1 MRVMRTSSTAH
12 ATAASHSISSPAV
25 ESATYVMG
33 RGLVDDRPA
42 FVQAAAPDGGPQH
55 GQPDPWK
62 RLFASVAA
70 MVDAVREKEQVQLAP
85 WVTRR
90 RAAAKAKAAVGGR
103 AAVGRNVRRA
113 AVERVDIIMMFFCLC
128 QIADVHT
135 TKCIVGC
142 GARGRGGGDER
153 ADDGAGRP
161 DGHDQRM
168 ECGECGGCEGRMEWG
183 EAPAAARATS
193 GQAAARRVPCSADF
207 VAEAYE
213 VEGVPT
219 MREG

>member
-33 RGLVDDRPA
+33 RGLVDGRPA

-70 MVDAVREKEQVQLAP
+70 MVDAVREKQQVQLAP

-113 AVERVDIIMMFFCLC
+113 AVERIDILK
-128 QIADVHT
+128 AELT
-135 TKCIVGC
+135 PPS
-142 GARGRGGGDER
+142 
-153 ADDGAGRP
+153 RP
-161 DGHDQRM
+161 AKWAHFAFQHGLLLPSPPASL
-168 ECGECGGCEGRMEWG
+168 WP
-183 EAPAAARATS
+183 PAAERRLE
-193 GQAAARRVPCSADF
+193 AAVLIQDLSPAAPLWW
-207 VAEAYE
+207 
-213 VEGVPT
+213 
-219 MREG
+219 

>member
-33 RGLVDDRPA
+33 RGLVDGRPA

-70 MVDAVREKEQVQLAP
+70 MVDAVREKEQQVQLAP

-113 AVERVDIIMMFFCLC
+113 AVERVDIIMMFLSLFCL
-128 QIADVHT
+128 QIFKSPT
-135 TKCIVGC
+135 FTPPSEN
-142 GARGRGGGDER
+142 GDKE
-153 ADDGAGRP
+153 
-161 DGHDQRM
+161 
-168 ECGECGGCEGRMEWG
+168 
-183 EAPAAARATS
+183 
-193 GQAAARRVPCSADF
+193 
-207 VAEAYE
+207 
-213 VEGVPT
+213 
-219 MREG
+219 